1 MSNILIIKHGS
12 LGDIIQ
18 ANGAIKDIK
27 ENFSDHKVL
36 LLTTPPYA
44 EFMSICPYIDGVL
57 IDKRL
62 PRWNLFYLNKLKKML
77 ERFSFAKVFD
87 LQNSSRTRFY
97 KKFFFKKD
105 IFWSDSYSFISKE
118 QASEENKL
126 PVLDRMTM
134 QLSRAGV
141 SKILFTKKPDLSWSI
156 KNVQN
161 IINQNFEGNYI
172 SGGEFSLIFM
182 ICSGFFALYLSRKYL
197 TISSVS
203 IKKKEVTR
211 SISGQMV
218 YQNISELVVL
228 ISCGS
233 TFGSGVVISEDGLIL
248 TNWHVIDGFSS
259 VGVTFKPPGFSEV
272 DPSSQYIADVLGRH
286 DTVGASIVNHCI
298 NDILPAGARPLFFLD
313 YMGLGDADPERVL
326 ALAKGVI
333 EGCKQGQCALL
344 GGETAE
350 TAETAEE

>member
-172 SGGEFSLIFM
+172 LIFPF
-182 ICSGFFALYLSRKYL
+182 CSPKLR
-197 TISSVS
+197 
-203 IKKKEVTR
+203 KKKWPYYTEL
-211 SISGQMV
+211 ISLLNRDYGSKYNIAIAPGPMEIIEAKNFKASV
-218 YQNISELVVL
+218 ILNKNLPLNISELISLINGSSYIISNDTGPAHISAHLNKKGLVL
-228 ISCGS
+228 
-233 TFGSGVVISEDGLIL
+233 FGSHTSPEKVSIE
-248 TNWHVIDGFSS
+248 TEN
-259 VGVTFKPPGFSEV
+259 FKSIKV
-272 DPSSQYIADVLGRH
+272 KNLRDL
-286 DTVGASIVNHCI
+286 TVGDVFEKVKENL
-298 NDILPAGARPLFFLD
+298 N
-313 YMGLGDADPERVL
+313 
-326 ALAKGVI
+326 
-333 EGCKQGQCALL
+333 
-344 GGETAE
+344 
-350 TAETAEE
+350 

>member
-77 ERFSFAKVFD
+77 ERFYFSKVFD
-87 LQNSSRTRFY
+87 LQNSSRTKFY

-105 IFWSDSYSFISKE
+105 IFWSDSHSFISKK
-118 QASEENKL
+118 QALEEKAL
-126 PVLDRMTM
+126 PVLDRMEM
-134 QLSRAGV
+134 QLTRAGL

-156 KNVQN
+156 KNIKN

-172 SGGEFSLIFM
+172 LIFPFCSPKLRKKKWPYYKELISLLNRDYGSKYNIAIAPGPMEISESKSFNANIILNKNLPLNIVELISLINSSNYIISNDTGPAH
-182 ICSGFFALYLSRKYL
+182 ICTHLNKKGLVLFGSHTSPEK
-197 TISSVS
+197 VS
-203 IKKKEVTR
+203 IETENFK
-211 SISGQMV
+211 SIKV
-218 YQNISELVVL
+218 KNLR
-228 ISCGS
+228 
-233 TFGSGVVISEDGLIL
+233 DL
-248 TNWHVIDGFSS
+248 T
-259 VGVTFKPPGFSEV
+259 VG
-272 DPSSQYIADVLGRH
+272 DVLEK
-286 DTVGASIVNHCI
+286 VKENL
-298 NDILPAGARPLFFLD
+298 N
-313 YMGLGDADPERVL
+313 
-326 ALAKGVI
+326 
-333 EGCKQGQCALL
+333 
-344 GGETAE
+344 
-350 TAETAEE
+350 